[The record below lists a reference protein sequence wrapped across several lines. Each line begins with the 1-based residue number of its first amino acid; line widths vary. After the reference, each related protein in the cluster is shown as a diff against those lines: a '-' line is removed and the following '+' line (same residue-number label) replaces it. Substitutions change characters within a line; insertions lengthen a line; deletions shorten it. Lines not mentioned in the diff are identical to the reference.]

1 MPSQILI
8 NEVSPNPETGN
19 EWIEFIIKDETDQS
33 PDVKNYTIF
42 DSYHQIYKFND
53 EQFTEQ
59 LLVVEV
65 SGLNNDRDS
74 VILKDS
80 EGNVLDSFSYTQ
92 TQKGFSWSKNTN
104 NNFAITEPSRNQI
117 NPDNIIVEEDPKPSI
132 TLEPVSISPT
142 PSPSQPLSPTPTNVI
157 VSEPIINIF
166 PSYHVYDLSKIK
178 LMSEQKNFKERQ
190 TQLVFLEKNEEQSKI
205 LNAIIG
211 SSLIIL
217 SSLFLIYVK
226 VKNRHH

>member
-1 MPSQILI
+1 MSSQILI
-8 NEVSPNPETGN
+8 NEVFPNPETGN
-19 EWIEFIIKDETDQS
+19 EWIEFIISDEANQS
-33 PDVKNYTIF
+33 PDLKDCTIF

-65 SGLNNDRDS
+65 SGLNNDQDS

-80 EGNVLDSFSYTQ
+80 KGNVLDSFSYTQ
-92 TQKGFSWSKNTN
+92 TQKGFSWSKNTDK
-104 NNFAITEPSRNQI
+104 NFVATEPSRNQI
-117 NPDNIIVEEDPKPSI
+117 NPDNAVVEEIPEPS
-132 TLEPVSISPT
+132 TTMQPVSIPPTTT
-142 PSPSQPLSPTPTNVI
+142 PSPSLSPTPTNAAANKLT
-157 VSEPIINIF
+157 INIL
-166 PSYHVYDLSKIK
+166 PSYHAYDLSKIK
-178 LMSEQKNFKERQ
+178 LTSEHKNFKERQ
-190 TQLVFLEKNEEQSKI
+190 TQLVFLGKNEEQSKI